1 MGKKYAVIGLGQFG
15 TAIAKTLSSRNAE
28 VIAIDKNID
37 KVENI
42 KDAVSYTV
50 SIDATNKEALM
61 GQNIQDMDCVII
73 AIGENFHSAILC
85 ANILVEL
92 GVKRIIG
99 RAMGENERLIL
110 EKLGINEIISPE
122 DELGFRITES
132 ILNPNI
138 IFSISLPDSYLI
150 VELKAPKKICEE
162 KLGDIKLREDFGLNL
177 ITILVSFISSNFIS
191 LLLETKTCFFL
202 PSIRSFSSHSK
213 QMASSEILFKV
224 PSWLP

>member
-1 MGKKYAVIGLGQFG
+1 MGKKFAVIGLGQFG

-42 KDAVSYTV
+42 KDAVAYTV
-50 SIDATNKEALM
+50 SIDATNKEALI

-138 IFSISLPDSYLI
+138 IFSISLPDNYLI

-177 ITILVSFISSNFIS
+177 ITILRASNKDTGLDHHISG
-191 LLLETKTCFFL
+191 
-202 PSIRSFSSHSK
+202 
-213 QMASSEILFKV
+213 V
-224 PSWLP
+224 PSSDTIINSNDILVLFGKSEDLTKFIDINN

>member
-138 IFSISLPDSYLI
+138 IFSISLPDNYLI

-177 ITILVSFISSNFIS
+177 ITILRASNKETGVDHHISG
-191 LLLETKTCFFL
+191 
-202 PSIRSFSSHSK
+202 
-213 QMASSEILFKV
+213 V
-224 PSWLP
+224 PSSDTIINSNDILVLFGESKNLTKFIDINN

>member
-1 MGKKYAVIGLGQFG
+1 MGKKFAVIGLGQFG

-42 KDAVSYTV
+42 KDAVAYTV
-50 SIDATNKEALM
+50 SIDATNKEALI

-138 IFSISLPDSYLI
+138 IFSISLPDNYLI

-162 KLGDIKLREDFGLNL
+162 KLGEIKLREDFGLNL
-177 ITILVSFISSNFIS
+177 ITILRASNKDTGLDHHISG
-191 LLLETKTCFFL
+191 
-202 PSIRSFSSHSK
+202 
-213 QMASSEILFKV
+213 V
-224 PSWLP
+224 PSSDTIINSNDILVLFGKSEDLTKFIDINN